1 MKSLRY
7 KIGLGYLFIILANI
21 VMVVFVIYHI
31 RQLSQ
36 PITQIL
42 SEKYRNVNAAE
53 NMKLA
58 LAQQEAAQFSMI
70 EEGFDSTLYYNFN
83 TYKNEFLNWHQRAI
97 EGVALPEEPEILDS
111 LMFAFRHY
119 LADSDSLQKM
129 LHDGFSYRQIKKFHY
144 YVVFPKVKTIDS
156 LCTVL
161 KEVNLTAI
169 NEANLTAQKISRKTT
184 SVIVL
189 FSIFL
194 IVISMV
200 ASLYLTR
207 RIVRPIRQ
215 TTDTVKKIGRGQ
227 LDQKVAI
234 DSDDEIGQLAAEF
247 NKMTGR
253 LAAYEKMN
261 IEQIIVEKRKSEAII
276 SSIPAAIIVT
286 DANGSIILM
295 NDVARG
301 LFNLEKNDL
310 SDKKITELINHQ
322 AIKRLFSPDASK
334 QKKEKSGL
342 ISLTLNNEETFF
354 EMRSIFVLDRH
365 KNVQNVVILL
375 QDVTSFKKL
384 ERLKSEFM
392 ATISHELKTPL
403 TSLNMTIDI
412 LLRRVKGPLNQTQL
426 DLLQGAQNDI
436 KRLKAF
442 VAELLEYSRLESGN
456 YPLNLQSIEVEQ
468 LIAYATRPFL
478 QSFSKKNITFK
489 NTIRAP
495 IKTFIADFQGLAR
508 VLSNLLQNAIEHA
521 PRYGKVELSVSM
533 GKKALRFSVSDNGP
547 GIPKE
552 AQQLIF
558 EKFVRIGKFEESE
571 DGNIG
576 LGLAIAREIVN
587 KHGGKLWVES
597 APGRGSEFFFEIP
610 LNLKQET

>member
-1 MKSLRY
+1 MENSVLMTIEIRSMKSLRY

-129 LHDGFSYRQIKKFHY
+129 LHGGFSYRQIKKFHY
-144 YVVFPKVKTIDS
+144 YVVFPQVKTIDS

-322 AIKRLFSPDASK
+322 AITRLFSPDASK

-342 ISLTLNNEETFF
+342 ISLTLNNEVTFF

-365 KNVQNVVILL
+365 KHVQNVVILL

-442 VAELLEYSRLESGN
+442 VTELLEYSRIESGN

-468 LIAYATRPFL
+468 LIAYAARPFL

-495 IKTFIADFQGLAR
+495 
-508 VLSNLLQNAIEHA
+508 
-521 PRYGKVELSVSM
+521 
-533 GKKALRFSVSDNGP
+533 
-547 GIPKE
+547 
-552 AQQLIF
+552 
-558 EKFVRIGKFEESE
+558 
-571 DGNIG
+571 
-576 LGLAIAREIVN
+576 
-587 KHGGKLWVES
+587 
-597 APGRGSEFFFEIP
+597 
-610 LNLKQET
+610 LKI